1 MMMLEDT
8 TIQGFRCIETKFSE
22 KCQNASHT
30 LFFKE
35 HSVRNSHESK
45 PVGKTLFVLNVP
57 PYCTQDSLSRIFCQ
71 AGSVSRVFFQDKPS
85 SGEQEKPS
93 CRFFATKLVEGFKV
107 AYIIFKD
114 PKSLKKAMTIELKT
128 NTLSSNEKPI
138 KTGIE
143 KWVKNY
149 ESQFVESKSLQTA
162 VDEFMRLFDK
172 SKEKEDRKSK
182 QKEGVAD
189 EEGWITVTR
198 DSRNAGVVRTE
209 NMEQKVMTNEKKK
222 QSEKKLINFYGFQLR
237 ESKMEHLTQLRQKF
251 EEDKKRIATMKASR
265 RFKPY

>member
-1 MMMLEDT
+1 
-8 TIQGFRCIETKFSE
+8 
-22 KCQNASHT
+22 
-30 LFFKE
+30 
-35 HSVRNSHESK
+35 
-45 PVGKTLFVLNVP
+45 
-57 PYCTQDSLSRIFCQ
+57 
-71 AGSVSRVFFQDKPS
+71 
-85 SGEQEKPS
+85 
-93 CRFFATKLVEGFKV
+93 
-107 AYIIFKD
+107 
-114 PKSLKKAMTIELKT
+114 MTIELKT